1 MVRTGY
7 ILILIIILLIAFGCS
22 SNETII
28 KDKKIEMI
36 VPGIKDTVP
45 GTFKEFPKAMLD
57 SIKFLFEQL
66 PDSAVIEGELKLP
79 NSDKAGK
86 IKYKPKTNEFIADLP
101 PQKIDTT
108 FTDTTSIV
116 EKKQTTTTEKI
127 GYAAI
132 GIIIVVMFAVA
143 VFIGSKLMVF

>member
-86 IKYKPKTNEFIADLP
+86 I
-101 PQKIDTT
+101 
-108 FTDTTSIV
+108 
-116 EKKQTTTTEKI
+116 
-127 GYAAI
+127 
-132 GIIIVVMFAVA
+132 
-143 VFIGSKLMVF
+143 